1 MDVVI
6 ALGQGLGLAAAAGL
20 LASAP
25 LAAATTAAAAG
36 WLRGPL
42 AIADDGIVIA
52 AAWALV
58 VIELAADAVW
68 PGAQAGARLGRRVV
82 AGGVAFELAAGDT
95 IPYIG
100 LALGALVAAAAAI
113 AMRSLRA
120 GAVKGGGDIR
130 GTAMIEDGAGLGTA
144 AVAVIPIVGYV
155 LAIAAGVLLR
165 RVRAR
170 EGDEGQSATSGLRAC
185 LRDDA
190 MTGRAI
196 RVGVTKKV
204 VLAVVDGLGPE
215 LLDRALE
222 AGRAPTIA
230 ALIDAGS
237 RTDACVSTFP
247 SLTPVCLSAIVTGEH
262 PVGSRIPGMTW
273 YHRGEGRF
281 VEYGSSFAATL
292 AEGTRQMVDDI
303 LVNLNLLH
311 LSPRATTIFEALED
325 AGLVTAA
332 VNLYVCRGR
341 VRHQITR
348 GRGAPRSPA
357 ASGSSMRSTGRGG
370 TSSATCSTPTSRAR
384 RGTSARASIATAVPS
399 RGGSSPVTASTS
411 CSCTCTRPTPPAT
424 AEAT

>member
-42 AIADDGIVIA
+42 GIADDGIVIA

-58 VIELAADAVW
+58 FIELAADAVW

-155 LAIAAGVLLR
+155 LAIGAGVLLR

-170 EGDEGQSATSGLRAC
+170 EGKRYEGLRV
-185 LRDDA
+185 LR
-190 MTGRAI
+190 
-196 RVGVTKKV
+196 
-204 VLAVVDGLGPE
+204 
-215 LLDRALE
+215 
-222 AGRAPTIA
+222 
-230 ALIDAGS
+230 
-237 RTDACVSTFP
+237 
-247 SLTPVCLSAIVTGEH
+247 
-262 PVGSRIPGMTW
+262 
-273 YHRGEGRF
+273 
-281 VEYGSSFAATL
+281 
-292 AEGTRQMVDDI
+292 
-303 LVNLNLLH
+303 
-311 LSPRATTIFEALED
+311 
-325 AGLVTAA
+325 
-332 VNLYVCRGR
+332 
-341 VRHQITR
+341 
-348 GRGAPRSPA
+348 
-357 ASGSSMRSTGRGG
+357 
-370 TSSATCSTPTSRAR
+370 
-384 RGTSARASIATAVPS
+384 
-399 RGGSSPVTASTS
+399 
-411 CSCTCTRPTPPAT
+411 
-424 AEAT
+424 